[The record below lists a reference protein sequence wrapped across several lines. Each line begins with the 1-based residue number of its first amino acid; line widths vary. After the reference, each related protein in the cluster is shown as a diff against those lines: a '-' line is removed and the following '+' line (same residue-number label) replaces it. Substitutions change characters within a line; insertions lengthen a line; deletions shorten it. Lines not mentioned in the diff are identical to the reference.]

1 MAYLKLFYI
10 QANDWVLK
18 TSEKIKNTGRD
29 RVDISINEVAEKISK
44 NGAYAVLGQEL
55 LENNPNLNKVSL
67 FEEIQKEFKK
77 RTTENPAESNQ
88 GGPTLTWILFN
99 ERLLQ

>member
-1 MAYLKLFYI
+1 MNI
-10 QANDWVLK
+10 
-18 TSEKIKNTGRD
+18 
-29 RVDISINEVAEKISK
+29 
-44 NGAYAVLGQEL
+44 QEL

-77 RTTENPAESNQ
+77 PTTENPAESNQ